1 MAFPTNGRWDVG
13 LTLKDSSGT
22 ALNIAGKNF
31 AMGIMSDLRKST
43 PELILSTTAG
53 TLISEANGVLRMSVP
68 YSVVRTL
75 IQGEYYFDIVELL
88 PDDDQAFVAEGKIFL
103 RRGITRL

>member
-13 LTLKDSSGT
+13 LVLKDAAGT
-22 ALNIAGKNF
+22 PLNITGKNF
-31 AMGIMSDLRKST
+31 AMGIMSDLRNTS

-53 TLISEANGVLRMSVP
+53 TLLAEANGVLRMSVP
-68 YSVVRTL
+68 YSIVRTL
-75 IQGEYYFDIVELL
+75 TQGEYYFDIVELL
-88 PDDDQAFVAEGKIFL
+88 DDDDQAFVAEGKIFL